1 MKRYVVIVLLLASVV
16 ASWAQTATPKP
27 AAPKPASP
35 PTTTS
40 PAAPKPTAPKPASPP
55 TTASPTAPKSATAQ
69 PAVAQDPA
77 ALIKEFTGKVEVM
90 APGGTWKP
98 AAKGM
103 KLAKNTAIST
113 GFKSVAVLTLGSST
127 LTVKPLTKLSLEEI
141 VKLEG
146 SEQVKLYLS
155 AGRVKA
161 AVSAPAGGSADFSV
175 KSPSATASV
184 RGTGFD
190 FDAVNLIV
198 NEGSVAFVGANG
210 QTVYVPAGGISSI
223 GAGGASSSS
232 LQEAVAALAPLLPP
246 GVDPGSFNSLSEV
259 ASAVIAALSAGGVDI
274 EVSW

>member
-1 MKRYVVIVLLLASVV
+1 MSMKRIVLVFLVLLAAAAV
-16 ASWAQTATPKP
+16 WAQ
-27 AAPKPASP
+27 AP
-35 PTTTS
+35 
-40 PAAPKPTAPKPASPP
+40 
-55 TTASPTAPKSATAQ
+55 
-69 PAVAQDPA
+69 VA
-77 ALIKEFTGKVEVM
+77 LVKEFTGKVEVM

-98 AAKGM
+98 ATKGM

-141 VKLEG
+141 AKLEG

-161 AVSAPAGGSADFSV
+161 AVAAPSGGSTDFSV

-184 RGTGFD
+184 RGTDFD
-190 FDAVNLIV
+190 FDAVNLVV
-198 NEGSVAFVGANG
+198 NEGVVAFVGANG
-210 QTVYVPAGGISSI
+210 HAVYVPAGGISSI
-223 GAGGASSSS
+223 GAGGASTSS

-246 GVDPGSFNSLSEV
+246 GVDPGSFETLSDV

-274 EVSW
+274 VIGW